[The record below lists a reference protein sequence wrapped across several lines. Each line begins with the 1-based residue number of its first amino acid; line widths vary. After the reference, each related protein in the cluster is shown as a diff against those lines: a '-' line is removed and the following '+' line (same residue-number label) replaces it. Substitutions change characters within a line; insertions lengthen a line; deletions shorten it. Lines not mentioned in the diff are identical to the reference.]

1 MKTLRTLLEGGNVF
15 KDADGKPL
23 TGRINQSDVPATV
36 AWLEQLTGLDFTTD
50 IDPDTKKPRRW
61 LGSTG
66 KAPTSGDLDLAVDLN
81 DISKDQLAAKLTQWI
96 VGHKLPPDE
105 WIKKGGEV
113 HLRTPIQ
120 GRPDLGYV
128 QTDFMFFS
136 NLDWGTFYYN
146 QGAGSAYK
154 GMNRAVLMSSLA
166 KHYGLTL
173 GSNGVFSR
181 ANKQLITMDP
191 DEAARMILGPKA
203 TRANLSTVE
212 TIFAALAQDKD
223 REVKIKDFREY
234 LNKEGLQQPDAVT
247 EDADTYFLARLRD
260 RIVNQGMQP
269 LVERESANPYTIYE
283 AAAVGVGGRA
293 KGIEHL
299 EDYVFREG
307 TAGVNKALAI
317 VAAFNKDS
325 KTASVKWDGKPAV
338 VFGRKPETGEFVLT
352 DDSGFGAVGY
362 DGLFTSTRAIANN
375 LSQRDANAAAKG
387 NLANRVQT
395 LLPTY
400 QTVWPLLEAAT
411 PENFRG
417 YVKGDLMYWGKT
429 DQPLPPT
436 EQEIVSGVVYQS
448 AGLLVFKPNT
458 VAYRI
463 PVKSTLGKSILN
475 SEVGVAIHTMY
486 EDVGAEKQPLK
497 GVKFNEVP
505 GLFLIL
511 PIYAKPVATENPYVA
526 MIKKVLKATGPA
538 INVLFNPAELRAMK
552 ITDFAKLA
560 VDYINRRVDPNDRAY
575 TGDFSDL
582 VPGFEAWLQSTQ
594 TAQKYSNI
602 QQYLDSPTSNRNALQ
617 AAFVLF
623 ELLHDLK
630 LDLLGKLDQ
639 QVPGNEGWVFATP
652 AGYGKAVNR
661 FDFSARNKARNN
673 PQPG

>member
-1 MKTLRTLLEGGNVF
+1 MKSLRTLLEGGNVF
-15 KDADGKPL
+15 KDAEGQPL

-36 AWLEQLTGLDFTTD
+36 AWIEQLTGIEF
-50 IDPDTKKPRRW
+50 PRERW

-66 KAPTSGDLDLAVDLN
+66 KAPTSGDMDLAVDAN
-81 DISKDQLAAKLTQWI
+81 QVSKEQLAAKLTQWI
-96 VGHKLPPDE
+96 VSHKLPPAE

-120 GRPDLGYV
+120 GRPELGYV
-128 QTDFMFFS
+128 QTDFMFFP

-166 KHYGLTL
+166 KHYGLKL
-173 GSNGVFSR
+173 GANGVFSR
-181 ANKQLITMDP
+181 TSNQLLTMDP
-191 DEAARMILGPKA
+191 DEAARMILGPRA

-212 TIFAALAQDKD
+212 TIFAALAKDKD
-223 REVKIKDFREY
+223 KEAKIKDFRDY

-269 LVERESANPYTIYE
+269 LVERGSANPYTIYE

-317 VAAFNKDS
+317 VAAFQQNS

-411 PENFRG
+411 PRNFRG
-417 YVKGDLMYWGKT
+417 YVKGDLMYWGNT
-429 DQPLPPT
+429 DEPLPAT
-436 EQEIVSGVVYQS
+436 EQEIVPGVVYQS
-448 AGLLVFKPNT
+448 AGLLVFRPNT
-458 VAYRI
+458 VTYRI
-463 PVKSTLGKSILN
+463 PAKSTLGQQILN
-475 SEVGVAIHTMY
+475 SEVGVAVHTMY
-486 EDVGAEKQPLK
+486 EDVGAEKQPLS
-497 GVKFNEVP
+497 GVKFNDVP

-511 PIYAKPVATENPYVA
+511 PIYAKPVATENPYISK
-526 MIKKVLKATGPA
+526 IKQVLKQAGPA

-582 VPGFEAWLQSTQ
+582 VPGFDAWLQRTQ

-602 QQYLDSPTSNRNALQ
+602 QQYLDSPTSNRGALQ

>member
-15 KDADGKPL
+15 KDAEGNPL

-66 KAPTSGDLDLAVDLN
+66 KAPTSGDMDLAVDAN
-81 DISKDQLAAKLTQWI
+81 EVSKDQLAAKLTQWI
-96 VGHKLPPDE
+96 VGHKLPPAE

-128 QTDFMFFS
+128 QTDFMFFT

-173 GSNGVFSR
+173 GSNGVISR

-191 DEAARMILGPKA
+191 DEAARMILGPQA
-203 TRANLSTVE
+203 TRDNLSTVE
-212 TIFAALAQDKD
+212 TIFAALAKDKD
-223 REVKIKDFREY
+223 KEVKIKDFRDY
-234 LNKEGLQQPDAVT
+234 LNKEGLPQPDAVT
-247 EDADTYFLARLRD
+247 ENTDTYFLARLRD

-400 QTVWPLLEAAT
+400 QKVWPLLEAAT

-463 PVKSTLGKSILN
+463 PVKSTLGQSILN

-497 GVKFNEVP
+497 GVKFNDVP

-526 MIKKVLKATGPA
+526 MIKKVLQATGPA

-602 QQYLDSPTSNRNALQ
+602 QQYLDSPTSNRGALQ